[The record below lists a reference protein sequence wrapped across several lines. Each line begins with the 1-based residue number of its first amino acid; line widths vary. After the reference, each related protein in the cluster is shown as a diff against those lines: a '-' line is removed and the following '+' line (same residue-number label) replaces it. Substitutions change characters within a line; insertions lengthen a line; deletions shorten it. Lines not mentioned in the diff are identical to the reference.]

1 MAVEDAPAPTT
12 GLIGARVGRIE
23 DSRLLTGRSQFMDD
37 LQVPRLAEA
46 AVLRSPLAHAEI
58 KRIDVSA
65 ARAMP
70 GVIDVLTGAELAPH
84 VEPQPVIYQLLPD
97 QRSTGAIAMAVDRV
111 RWAGQI
117 VAAVLADDR
126 YLAEDAL
133 QEIDVEYEPLPVVA
147 NLDAALE
154 EGGTRLYDDWPDN
167 IVGKVAYANG
177 DAEQAIADAA
187 VVVSE
192 KFSLG
197 RMLGCPLETR
207 GCIATWDPYT
217 DELDIW
223 MSTQSPHLARDLLGE
238 TLRLPGHKIRV
249 RVPDVGGG
257 FGNKFDFYGEEVIA
271 SVLSRRSGRSVKL
284 LEDRL
289 ESFVA
294 TSQSRD
300 AVIDATLALDQ
311 DGTIVALKASVY
323 GTLGGAMG
331 TVGVGPAWLTTT
343 MLTSVYKIPNVAVD
357 LTAVVTNRAPMGSFR
372 GWGQPEANF
381 AIERLVQL
389 AARKLAIESAQL
401 RRRNFPTPEEFPFVT
416 GVVFAYDSGRY
427 EECLDLCL
435 DGVREQGW
443 HKRISEARAEG
454 RAVGLGLSFHVEAT
468 AFGPSRILNLVGL
481 QHSGFDE
488 EVVRIDSTGHVT
500 VFTGQAAMGQGIET
514 ALAQVAAQTLGIDLE
529 DVTIVSGDTTNCPYT
544 GYGTGA
550 SRGAAMGGA
559 TLMKAAEVLRE
570 KVKRIGAHQLEA
582 AAEDIEIRGGRVF
595 VRGSEHQAVTLAE
608 IGDAAY
614 RRLNGK
620 FPEDEDPTL
629 EERYVFDPENLAW
642 SYGCTAALVE
652 VDRETGFTTVLG
664 YLVAHDCGTVI
675 NPTIVDGQLH
685 GGAAQGIAEALFEE
699 LVYNEEGQLTTGT
712 FMDYAIPTFM
722 EIPRFDLRHMDT
734 PAPHIPGGM
743 KGMGEAGTI
752 GAPAAIA
759 GAIDDALSDLGVT
772 VTSVPATPAR
782 LHALIQEA
790 QR

>member
-1 MAVEDAPAPTT
+1 MAVEDAPAPAT

-23 DSRLLTGRSQFMDD
+23 DSRLLTGRSQFIDD

-97 QRSTGAIAMAVDRV
+97 QRPTGALAMAVDRV

-133 QEIDVEYEPLPVVA
+133 QAIDVEYEPLPVVA
-147 NLDAALE
+147 NLDAALAE
-154 EGGTRLYDDWPDN
+154 AATRLYDDWPDN

-177 DAEQAIADAA
+177 DADQAIADAA

-197 RMLGCPLETR
+197 RMLGCPLEPR

-300 AVIDATLALDQ
+300 EVIDATLALDE
-311 DGTIVALKASVY
+311 DGAIVALKASVY

-389 AARKLAIESAQL
+389 AARKLAVDSAQL

-443 HKRISEARAEG
+443 HERISEARAEG
-454 RAVGLGLSFHVEAT
+454 RSVGLGLSFHVEAT

-550 SRGAAMGGA
+550 SRGAAMGGG
-559 TLMKAAEVLRE
+559 TLMKAAELLRE

-582 AAEDIEIRGGRVF
+582 AAEDIEIRAGRVF
-595 VRGSEHQAVTLAE
+595 VRGSEQQAVTLAE

-652 VDRETGFTTVLG
+652 VDRETGFATVLG

-699 LVYNEEGQLTTGT
+699 LVYDEEGQLTTGT
-712 FMDYAIPTFM
+712 FMDYAIPTSM

-772 VTSVPATPAR
+772 VASVPATPAR